1 MTKLCVI
8 GIVLASLAGCGKT
21 SDDKAATSAEVKT
34 SGKEEGAADL
44 EALAKLKD
52 ELCACKDAACGSAV
66 EEKLTAKSKEMDA
79 TYASSHNKN
88 ILHHA
93 METELA
99 AKECLMKLK

>member
-1 MTKLCVI
+1 MIKLCVI
-8 GIVLASLAGCGKT
+8 GIVLASIAGCGKT
-21 SDDKAATSAEVKT
+21 DVTA
-34 SGKEEGAADL
+34 SGKDEGKADL

-52 ELCACKDAACGSAV
+52 ELCACKDAVCGRAV
-66 EEKLTAKSKEMDA
+66 EEKLTAKTKEMDA

-99 AKECLMKLK
+99 AKECLTNLK